1 MSTLHTVNKSPFE
14 RGSLASALAHALPGD
29 AVLLIED
36 AVVGAR
42 AAASKTAEMMKAA
55 MPACSLYV
63 LGPDL
68 SARGIPSTDVVEGV
82 TVVDYPGFVDL
93 VAGHDK
99 TQAWL

>member
-14 RGSLASALAHALPGD
+14 RTAFDSALAHLKPGD
-29 AVLLIED
+29 AVLMIED

-42 AAASKTAEMMKAA
+42 KASAFADRLAKAA
-55 MPACSLYV
+55 ENCSVYV

-68 SARGIPSTDVVEGV
+68 AARGMGETDVVAGV
-82 TVVDYPGFVDL
+82 RLVDYGGFVDL
-93 VAGHDK
+93 VATHDR